1 MIKKK
6 KNKRNP
12 NNPSFPKSQNASSI
26 RKSISTIAPSL
37 PNDNFCI
44 KNTNKKDNKT
54 NKNDLP
60 MSLFSIDEENDVEDR
75 VKEESVYNMHTREV
89 AIDCEFSEVALPKK
103 CKRTR
108 FDLRAQSYVNEK
120 PGKWSLS
127 KILIWDNP

>member
-6 KNKRNP
+6 KKARNP
-12 NNPSFPKSQNASSI
+12 NNLSFPKSQSASSI

-37 PNDNFCI
+37 TNDNFCM

-60 MSLFSIDEENDVEDR
+60 MSLFSIDKENDVQDR
-75 VKEESVYNMHTREV
+75 IKEESSYNMHTREV

-103 CKRTR
+103 CKKTR
-108 FDLRAQSYVNEK
+108 FDLNAQNYTIGK
-120 PGKWSLS
+120 PGK
-127 KILIWDNP
+127 